1 MPQPFAPVFS
11 EESIY
16 IGIDIGKAKH
26 IAGFVSATLL
36 ERHQR
41 FEGCPTFTFS
51 QSREGFHALLER
63 IRSLAPLE
71 HCFVLMEQ
79 TGHYHKLL
87 EQFLVELD
95 LPVYVMHVQRRP
107 VGLIKTDKRDALGL
121 ANHLYNL
128 LAKGIQVGDKL
139 QLIRRAFPPSEAASR
154 LKSLT
159 RHRYELI
166 QESTQRKNQLTAI
179 ADELFPE
186 LTQICKDP
194 NLPTP
199 LALREAFPTPTV
211 LATAAFSVV
220 KARRIGFRPSDAD
233 LARLQALARTS
244 IGIKEAGRQQGLV
257 FEQAQLIAEL
267 RVIRQHLAALE
278 QEIARVVA
286 ECREGQILR
295 SIPAIGPLQAAAI
308 LATIGTIANFRSAA
322 ALKAYFGWAP
332 TLTQSGT
339 TLNASSLTKGGSR
352 MMKQTMYLIAWQAV
366 RTETEWAKTYQ
377 RLVPLK
383 CPYDERLQTYKGRG
397 KVLGRIAG
405 AMISTIY
412 ALLRTDYERL
422 SHLAPGAKAPD
433 PLLYDAER
441 HHQHRT
447 GHYTPTREPQ
457 RGNRLVI
464 HSGS

>member
-1 MPQPFAPVFS
+1 M
-11 EESIY
+11 
-16 IGIDIGKAKH
+16 
-26 IAGFVSATLL
+26 
-36 ERHQR
+36 ER
-41 FEGCPTFTFS
+41 
-51 QSREGFHALLER
+51 
-63 IRSLAPLE
+63 
-71 HCFVLMEQ
+71 CFVLMEQ

-95 LPVYVMHVQRRP
+95 LPVYVMHVQRCP
-107 VGLIKTDKRDALGL
+107 TGLIKTDKRDALGL

-139 QLIRRAFPPSEAASR
+139 QLIRRTFPPSEAAAR

-159 RHRYELI
+159 RHRYELM

-194 NLPTP
+194 NLPTA
-199 LALREAFPTPTV
+199 LALREVFPTPAL
-211 LATAAFSVV
+211 LATAPYSVI
-220 KARRIGFRPSDAD
+220 KAQRIGSRPSDAD
-233 LARLQALARTS
+233 LVRLQAVARTS
-244 IGIKEAGRQQGLV
+244 IGSKEAGRQQGLV
-257 FEQAQLIAEL
+257 FEQGQLIAEL
-267 RVIRQHLAALE
+267 RMIQQHLTALE

-295 SIPAIGPLQAAAI
+295 SIPAIGPLQAAGI

-352 MMKQTMYLIAWQAV
+352 MMKQTMYLVAWRAV

-383 CPYDERLQTYKGRG
+383 CPYDERLQAYKGRG

-405 AMISTIY
+405 AIISTIY
-412 ALLRTDYERL
+412 ALLRSDYECM
-422 SHLAPGAKAPD
+422 SHLAPGAKP
-433 PLLYDAER
+433 PEPMLYDAQR

-447 GHYTPTREPQ
+447 GRYVPLHHHS
-457 RGNRLVI
+457 RGNRLVL
-464 HSGS
+464 HQGS